1 MNFFVISDLGEENNS
16 DQIVIT
22 ENMGKLA
29 EEYRPSF
36 IILNGDCHHQNPPMT
51 LFEKLWMRDFD
62 FIYSDFNEKHNLR
75 WIPVLGNHEYKGD
88 TSKVMSFY
96 ENHPR
101 FDKQILNHRYYGKI
115 LSEVSTLLLFLDT
128 TPLIEYYRE
137 HHDDFPDV
145 WKQSKDKQIKWLN
158 NILSRFEGRF
168 DNIICFGH
176 HPIYAY
182 DKMHTNSNDV
192 EKVLLPIFNE
202 YQVTAYISSHVHNF
216 QWIEKPD
223 IFTKFITNS
232 SCSYTNEVKNIDG
245 SKFSSSG
252 TGFTIIS
259 IDENTKEILIR
270 FVDKTGQIILC
281 KSVNKDETIK

>member
-88 TSKVMSFY
+88 TSKIMSFY

-252 TGFTIIS
+252 TGFTIVS

-281 KSVNKDETIK
+281 KSVNKDETIE

>member
-36 IILNGDCHHQNPPMT
+36 IVLNGDCHHQNPPMT

-88 TSKVMSFY
+88 ISKVMSFY

-145 WKQSKDKQIKWLN
+145 WKQSKDKQIKWLD

-202 YQVTAYISSHVHNF
+202 YQVTTYISSHVHNF

-252 TGFTIIS
+252 TGFTIVS

-281 KSVNKDETIK
+281 KSVNKDETIE

>member
-1 MNFFVISDLGEENNS
+1 MNFFVVSDLGEENNS
-16 DQIVIT
+16 DQILIT
-22 ENMGKLA
+22 KNMGKLA
-29 EEYRPSF
+29 EEYQLSF

-96 ENHPR
+96 EKHPR

-145 WKQSKDKQIKWLN
+145 WKQSKDKQIKWLE
-158 NILSRFEGRF
+158 NILERFRNKF
-168 DNIICFGH
+168 KNVIVFGH

-182 DKMHTNSNDV
+182 DKIHTNSNDL
-192 EKVLLPIFNE
+192 ENVLIPIFNK
-202 YQVTAYISSHVHNF
+202 YQVSAYIASHVHNF
-216 QWIEKPD
+216 QHINKGL
-223 IFTKFITNS
+223 FTKFITNS
-232 SCSYTNEVKNIDG
+232 SSSYTQIPKDIDG
-245 SKFSSSG
+245 TVFKSEG
-252 TGFTIIS
+252 TGFSIIS
-259 IDENTKEILIR
+259 IDETINKITIK
-270 FVDKTGQIILC
+270 F
-281 KSVNKDETIK
+281 VNKLGEIIYETFI

>member
-16 DQIVIT
+16 DQILIT

-29 EEYRPSF
+29 EKYRPSF

-145 WKQSKDKQIKWLN
+145 WKQSKDKQIKWLD

-192 EKVLLPIFNE
+192 EKALLPIFNE

-252 TGFTIIS
+252 TGFTIVS

-281 KSVNKDETIK
+281 KSVNKDETIE

>member
-29 EEYRPSF
+29 EKYQPSF
-36 IILNGDCHHQNPPMT
+36 IVLNGDCHHQNPPMT

-145 WKQSKDKQIKWLN
+145 WKQSKDKQIKWLD

-252 TGFTIIS
+252 TGFTIVS

-281 KSVNKDETIK
+281 KSVNKDETIE

>member
-16 DQIVIT
+16 DQIIIT

-145 WKQSKDKQIKWLN
+145 WKQSKDKQIKWLD

-202 YQVTAYISSHVHNF
+202 YQVTTYISSHVHNF

-252 TGFTIIS
+252 TGFTIVS

>member
-16 DQIVIT
+16 DQILIT

-145 WKQSKDKQIKWLN
+145 WKQSKDKQIKWLE
-158 NILSRFEGRF
+158 NILERFRNKF
-168 DNIICFGH
+168 KNVIVFGH

-182 DKMHTNSNDV
+182 DKIHTNSNDL
-192 EKVLLPIFNE
+192 ENVLIPIFNK
-202 YQVTAYISSHVHNF
+202 YQVSAYIASHVHNF
-216 QWIEKPD
+216 QHINKGL
-223 IFTKFITNS
+223 FTKFITNS
-232 SCSYTNEVKNIDG
+232 SSSYTQIPKDIDG
-245 SKFSSSG
+245 TVFKSEG
-252 TGFTIIS
+252 TGFSIIS
-259 IDENTKEILIR
+259 IDETINKITIK
-270 FVDKTGQIILC
+270 F
-281 KSVNKDETIK
+281 VNKLGEIIYETFIWNN

>member
-281 KSVNKDETIK
+281 KSVNKDETIE